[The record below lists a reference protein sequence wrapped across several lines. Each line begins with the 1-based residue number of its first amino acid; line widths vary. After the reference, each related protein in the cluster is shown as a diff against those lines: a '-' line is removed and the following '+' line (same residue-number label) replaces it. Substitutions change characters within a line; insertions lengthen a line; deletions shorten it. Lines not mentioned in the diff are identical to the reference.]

1 VPETGNDAA
10 VTTDEALPGRVMLAV
25 RAFLA
30 LLLGLVG
37 LFMVVLAVFLPA
49 TTTVLI
55 VQFFAGYALLD
66 GLLSIAAAARAVRR
80 ALPRGLMAL
89 EGLVDIGT
97 SVAAVVLLSAHG
109 DRPRGILALIAA
121 WALVTGGLQMAW
133 TFSIQISRGRALLAV
148 TAALSLGFGVFLLGW
163 RPPDLLTAV
172 WRLAM
177 YALLLGILR
186 LVVMFRLQGPQR
198 P

>member
-1 VPETGNDAA
+1 M
-10 VTTDEALPGRVMLAV
+10 TTDEVLPGRLTFAV

-37 LFMVVLAVFLPA
+37 FFMVILAVFLPG
-49 TTTVLI
+49 TTTVLV
-55 VQFFAGYALLD
+55 VQLFAGYALFD
-66 GLLSIAAAARAVRR
+66 GLLSIAASARAVRR
-80 ALPRGLMAL
+80 PLARGLMAL
-89 EGLVDIGT
+89 EGLVSVGT
-97 SVAAVVLLSAHG
+97 SVAAFVLISAYS

-121 WALVTGGLQMAW
+121 WALATGALQMAW
-133 TFSIQISRGRALLAV
+133 TFSIKISRGRALLAV
-148 TAALSLGFGVFLLGW
+148 TAALSLAFGVLLLGW

-186 LVVMFRLQGPQR
+186 LVVMFRLQGPRR

>member
-1 VPETGNDAA
+1 MPETGNDAA
-10 VTTDEALPGRVMLAV
+10 VTTDEVLPGRVLLAV

-30 LLLGLVG
+30 LLLGVVG
-37 LFMVVLAVFLPA
+37 LFMVILAVFMPG
-49 TTTVLI
+49 TTAVLV
-55 VQFFAGYALLD
+55 VQLFAGYALLD

-89 EGLVDIGT
+89 EGLVGVGT
-97 SVAAVVLLSAHG
+97 SIAAFVLISAHA

-121 WALVTGGLQMAW
+121 WALVTGALQMAW
-133 TFSIQISRGRALLAV
+133 TFSIGISRGRALLAA
-148 TAALSLGFGVFLLGW
+148 TAALSLAFGVLLLGW
-163 RPPDLLTAV
+163 RPPDLLSAV

-186 LVVMFRLQGPQR
+186 LVVTFRLQGPRR